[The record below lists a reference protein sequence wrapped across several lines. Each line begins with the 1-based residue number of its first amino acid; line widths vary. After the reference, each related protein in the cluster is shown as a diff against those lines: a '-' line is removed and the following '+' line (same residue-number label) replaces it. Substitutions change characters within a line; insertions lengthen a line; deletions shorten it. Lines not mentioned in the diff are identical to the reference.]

1 VVDVWVSG
9 SDAAGN
15 PFDTLGNSLATPI
28 ASWPLA
34 LLGPSLDLSHDDTVL
49 SWNNPSPV
57 EGEAVYLEIQALNQG
72 GKGEVAYV
80 LQRAVEGG
88 FWAEVVRVDLVATAG
103 GLTEAQLA
111 TVADVGEGESV
122 EYRLLILVDE
132 VEMDRRTVD
141 PLIVKG
147 ETVRDGDAL
156 AQQASESTF
165 AIVLYIVALVSLSL
179 AMWMLV
185 LNRRIRT
192 EGLEGG
198 LTDETQSVVDEMSAP
213 KVVPE
218 FADAAKVAPMPVQPA
233 APTAPAAT
241 APAQP
246 VAPGQRP
253 PPPLPPTGLPEGWT
267 QDQWNHFGWQYVE
280 SMKK

>member
-1 VVDVWVSG
+1 
-9 SDAAGN
+9 
-15 PFDTLGNSLATPI
+15 
-28 ASWPLA
+28 
-34 LLGPSLDLSHDDTVL
+34 
-49 SWNNPSPV
+49 
-57 EGEAVYLEIQALNQG
+57 
-72 GKGEVAYV
+72 
-80 LQRAVEGG
+80 
-88 FWAEVVRVDLVATAG
+88 
-103 GLTEAQLA
+103 LA